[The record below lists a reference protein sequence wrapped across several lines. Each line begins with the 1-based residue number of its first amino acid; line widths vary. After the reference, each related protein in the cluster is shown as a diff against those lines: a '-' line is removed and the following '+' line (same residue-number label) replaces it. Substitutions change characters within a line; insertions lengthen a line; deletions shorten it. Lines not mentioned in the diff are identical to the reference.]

1 MVKQRIN
8 NSVPER
14 MRRVISSSSAKVQLS
29 LSGPR
34 FAEDYV
40 RGRLLESRLGTKV
53 F

>member
-1 MVKQRIN
+1 MEEWRIG

-14 MRRVISSSSAKVQLS
+14 VRRVISSSSANVQLS

-34 FAEDYV
+34 FAEEYV
-40 RGRLLESRLGTKV
+40 RGRPLESGLRTKV